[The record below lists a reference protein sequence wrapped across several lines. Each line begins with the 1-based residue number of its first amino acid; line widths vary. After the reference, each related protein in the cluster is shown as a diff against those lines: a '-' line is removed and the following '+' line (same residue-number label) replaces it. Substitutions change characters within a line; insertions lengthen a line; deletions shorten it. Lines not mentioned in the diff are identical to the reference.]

1 MSEKIKVPNWTYDQ
15 KSKACILSHTFP
27 DLRNRFEKR
36 ENRGRLIP
44 IFKNKICVFVF
55 SKH

>member
-15 KSKACILSHTFP
+15 KSKAFILSHTFP